1 METSNH
7 IINLENESIDHNL
20 NSTYITPDRKS
31 SADTLYELN
40 IRPRTYSGQKPP
52 QPNTSHQH
60 VKIPKPP
67 NPGKRHRPHL
77 SKQGSEYIRQ
87 SRRPS
92 DIGQPFVTLE
102 KTLYGMTAKMAKAK
116 VEDEVSNMAEGV
128 RTPVS
133 KGTREGSRD
142 SPGEIVRNSG
152 CGKKLSNMARF
163 CRLVVM

>member
-1 METSNH
+1 MATSNH
-7 IINLENESIDHNL
+7 TIKLENESMDHNL
-20 NSTYITPDRKS
+20 NSIYISPDRKS
-31 SADTLYELN
+31 SGDTLYELN

-52 QPNTSHQH
+52 QSNTSHQH
-60 VKIPKPP
+60 VKIQKPP

-77 SKQGSEYIRQ
+77 SKQGSEHIRL

-102 KTLYGMTAKMAKAK
+102 KTLHGMTAKMAKVK

-128 RTPVS
+128 RTPAS

-152 CGKKLSNMARF
+152 SGRKLSKMARF
-163 CRLVVM
+163 CRLLVM